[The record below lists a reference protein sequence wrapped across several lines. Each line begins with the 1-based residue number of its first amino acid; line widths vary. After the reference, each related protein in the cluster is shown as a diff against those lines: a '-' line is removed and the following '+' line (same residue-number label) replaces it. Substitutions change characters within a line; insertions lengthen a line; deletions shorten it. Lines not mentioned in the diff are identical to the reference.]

1 MQIDRTTCTVTM
13 SINGATHT
21 AEVEPRML
29 LIHFLREVIGLTGP
43 HVGCETSICG
53 ACTVLLDGKA
63 VKSCAMF
70 AVQCDGRSIVTIEG
84 LAVDGKLHHVQQ
96 AFWDEHGLQ
105 CGYCTPG
112 MIMSAAHLLDRNPS
126 PTEEEIRHGLEGNLC
141 RCTGYQHIV
150 NAVRTAAK
158 AAGRS

>member
-1 MQIDRTTCTVTM
+1 MQSDRTTRSVTM
-13 SINGATHT
+13 SINGATQT

-53 ACTVLLDGKA
+53 ACTILLDG
-63 VKSCAMF
+63 
-70 AVQCDGRSIVTIEG
+70 QGREILRHVCRSMRRAQQSSTIEG
-84 LAVDGKLHHVQQ
+84 LAVNGKLHPMQQ

-112 MIMSAAHLLDRNPS
+112 MIMSAAYSARP
-126 PTEEEIRHGLEGNLC
+126 
-141 RCTGYQHIV
+141 
-150 NAVRTAAK
+150 
-158 AAGRS
+158 